1 MPIPTKLRELLELEN
16 VPCSV
21 RSHPEIDTALRGASP
36 YGKRRRWPLAASFL
50 CLFFVSAAGQALADT
65 GGFFAF
71 EDADIQTVVKHV
83 AALTGITFL
92 FDPGQVRGKVTLLA
106 PKAVAPAAALE
117 LLRSVLALHGYTLLS
132 RPEGIWIIPA
142 ERVANEVFTIKVV
155 PLTYAWA
162 GDVAY
167 ALSWVAPP
175 SVRIVPYYPTNSV
188 IISGHP
194 AAVAGLIDLIK

>member
-1 MPIPTKLRELLELEN
+1 MPILTKLQKLLELEN
-16 VPCSV
+16 VPYSV
-21 RSHPEIDTALRGASP
+21 RSHPELDTALRGTSL
-36 YGKRRRWPLAASFL
+36 YRKRRRWPLAASCL
-50 CLFFVSAAGQALADT
+50 CLFFVSAGGPAVADT
-65 GGFFAF
+65 SRLFAF
-71 EDADIQTVVKHV
+71 EDADIQTVVKQV
-83 AALTGITFL
+83 AAFTGITFL
-92 FDPGQVRGKVTLLA
+92 FDPEQVNGKVTLLA
-106 PKAVAPAAALE
+106 PKAVGPAEALE
-117 LLRSVLALHGYTLLS
+117 LLRSVLALHGYTLLG
-132 RPEGIWIIPA
+132 RGEGIWIVPA
-142 ERVANEVFTIKVV
+142 ERLANEVFTIKVV